1 MLLETELEMQLTH
14 MQSQNNQKLLE
25 IKNAEI
31 KFSVEGGIVNA
42 VNDISFDIIK
52 GETLAIVGESG
63 SGKSVTARTIMKM
76 LPKNSS
82 VGSNLKVSFKGSDI
96 SNFSQEQM
104 RQIRGDTI
112 TMIFQEP
119 LTSLNPLHKIG
130 SQIIEVLQEHNQISK
145 SEAKKK
151 ALELLKEVQIPQ
163 PEERLNQYPHQLS
176 GGQRQRIMIAMA
188 IANRPDLLIADEPT
202 TALDVTIQSQI
213 LKLLKELQK
222 KYGMAIMLITH
233 DLTVVRKT
241 SDRICVMRYGK
252 IVERGNTEEV
262 FTNPQHEYTK
272 HLINSEPSGEP
283 DPFDETK
290 KDLIIEGQKC
300 TVKFILKKG
309 NFLSQ
314 KKSELIAVNNVDIK
328 TRYGETIGIVG
339 ESGSGKSTL
348 GMSLIKLQEINSG
361 KIFFKNQEI
370 QNYNTQKMKELRQ
383 HLQIVF
389 QDPFSS
395 LNPRHTVKQ
404 IIGEGLEINRKDLSK
419 EEKENLVKKTLNEVN
434 LDESTLHRFPHEFSG
449 GQRQR
454 IAIARAIIMNPEFIL
469 LDEPTSALDLS
480 IQAQIIDLLR
490 SLRRNHNLSYIFIS
504 HNLKVIRSLCHYTLV
519 MKDGKVIEEGITKDV
534 LDNPINEYTKQLV
547 QSAFEV
553 IGE

>member
-1 MLLETELEMQLTH
+1 

-145 SEAKKK
+145 SEAKKR

-262 FTNPQHEYTK
+262 FKNPQHVYTK

>member
-1 MLLETELEMQLTH
+1 
-14 MQSQNNQKLLE
+14 MQSQNNQKLLDL
-25 IKNAEI
+25 KNAEV

-42 VNDISFDIIK
+42 VNDISFDIMK
-52 GETLAIVGESG
+52 GETLAVVGESG

-82 VGSNLKVSFKGSDI
+82 IGSNFKIEFKDVDI
-96 SNFSQEQM
+96 TNLTQEQM

-119 LTSLNPLHKIG
+119 LTSLNPLHRIG
-130 SQIIEVLQEHNQISK
+130 SQLIEVLREHNKIDK
-145 SEAKKK
+145 IVAKER

-176 GGQRQRIMIAMA
+176 GGQRQRVMIAMA

-213 LKLLKELQK
+213 LKLLKDLQK

-252 IVERGNTEEV
+252 IVERGITEDV
-262 FTNPQHEYTK
+262 FNNPQHEYTK

-283 DPFDETK
+283 DPYDASNE
-290 KDLIIEGQKC
+290 DYIIQGQQC
-300 TVKFILKKG
+300 TVKFTLKKG
-309 NFLSQ
+309 NFFNQ
-314 KKSELIAVNNVDIK
+314 KKTELIAVNNVDIK
-328 TRYGETIGIVG
+328 ARYGETIGIVG

-348 GMSLIKLQEINSG
+348 GMSLIKLQDINSG
-361 KIFFKNQEI
+361 KIFFKDEEI
-370 QNYNTQKMKELRQ
+370 QDYNTKQLKDLRE
-383 HLQIVF
+383 HMQIVF

-395 LNPRHTVKQ
+395 LNPRHTIKQ

-419 EEKENLVKKTLNEVN
+419 KEKDDLIKKTLNEVN
-434 LDESTLHRFPHEFSG
+434 LDEAVLHRFPHEFSG

-454 IAIARAIIMNPEFIL
+454 IAIARAIILNPEFIL

-519 MKDGKVIEEGITKDV
+519 MKDGKVIEEGITKNV
-534 LDNPINEYTKQLV
+534 LDNPVNDYTKQLV

>member
-1 MLLETELEMQLTH
+1 
-14 MQSQNNQKLLE
+14 MQSQNNQKLLDL
-25 IKNAEI
+25 KNAEV

-42 VNDISFDIIK
+42 VNDISFDIMK
-52 GETLAIVGESG
+52 GETLAVVGESG

-82 VGSNLKVSFKGSDI
+82 IGSNFKIEFKDVDI
-96 SNFSQEQM
+96 TNLTQEQM

-112 TMIFQEP
+112 SMIFQEP
-119 LTSLNPLHKIG
+119 LTSLNPLHRIG
-130 SQIIEVLQEHNQISK
+130 SQLIEVLREHNKIDK
-145 SEAKKK
+145 ITAKER

-176 GGQRQRIMIAMA
+176 GGQRQRVMIAMA

-213 LKLLKELQK
+213 LKLLKDLQK

-252 IVERGNTEEV
+252 IVERGITEDV
-262 FTNPQHEYTK
+262 FNNPQHEYTK

-283 DPFDETK
+283 DPYDASN
-290 KDLIIEGQKC
+290 KDYIIQGQEC
-300 TVKFILKKG
+300 TVKFTLKKG
-309 NFLSQ
+309 NFFNQ
-314 KKSELIAVNNVDIK
+314 KKTELIAVNNVDIK
-328 TRYGETIGIVG
+328 ARYGETIGIVG

-348 GMSLIKLQEINSG
+348 GMSLIKLQDINSG
-361 KIFFKNQEI
+361 KIFFKDEEI
-370 QNYNTQKMKELRQ
+370 QDYNTKQLKDLRE
-383 HLQIVF
+383 HMQIVF

-395 LNPRHTVKQ
+395 LNPRHTIKQ

-419 EEKENLVKKTLNEVN
+419 EEKDDLIKKTLNEVN
-434 LDESTLHRFPHEFSG
+434 LDEAVLHRFPHEFSG

-454 IAIARAIIMNPEFIL
+454 IAIARAIILNPEFIL

-519 MKDGKVIEEGITKDV
+519 MKDGKVIEEGITKNV
-534 LDNPINEYTKQLV
+534 LDNPVNDYTKQLV

>member
-1 MLLETELEMQLTH
+1 
-14 MQSQNNQKLLE
+14 MQSQNNTKLLDL
-25 IKNAEI
+25 KNAEI
-31 KFSVEGGIVNA
+31 KFSVEGGLVNA
-42 VNDISFDIIK
+42 VNDISFDIMK

-76 LPKNSS
+76 LPKNST
-82 VGSNLKVSFKGSDI
+82 VGSKTNITFKGVETGKFTD
-96 SNFSQEQM
+96 EQM
-104 RQIRGDTI
+104 RQIRGDSI

-130 SQIIEVLQEHNQISK
+130 SQIIEVLREHSNISK
-145 SEAKKK
+145 IQAQKR
-151 ALELLKEVQIPQ
+151 ALELLNEVQIPQ

-176 GGQRQRIMIAMA
+176 GGQRQRIMIAIA
-188 IANRPDLLIADEPT
+188 IANKPDLLIADEPT

-213 LKLLKELQK
+213 LKLLKNLQK

-252 IVERGNTEEV
+252 IVERGFTEEV
-262 FTNPQHEYTK
+262 FSNPKHEYTK

-283 DPFDETK
+283 DPFDEENK
-290 KDLIIEGQKC
+290 NYIIEGQKC
-300 TVKFILKKG
+300 TVKFVLKKG
-309 NFLSQ
+309 NFFNQ

-328 TRYGETIGIVG
+328 ARYGETIGIVG

-361 KIFFKNQEI
+361 KIFFEDQEI
-370 QNYNTQKMKELRQ
+370 QNYNTQKMKELRE
-383 HLQIVF
+383 HMQIVF

-404 IIGEGLEINRKDLSK
+404 IIGEGLEINRNDLSNEDK
-419 EEKENLVKKTLNEVN
+419 DNLVIKTLEEVN
-434 LDESTLHRFPHEFSG
+434 LDESVLHRFPHEFSG

-454 IAIARAIIMNPEFIL
+454 IAIARAIILNPEFIL

-480 IQAQIIDLLR
+480 IQAQIIELLR

-553 IGE
+553 VGE

>member
-1 MLLETELEMQLTH
+1 

-145 SEAKKK
+145 SEAKKR

-300 TVKFILKKG
+300 TVKFILKKR

-328 TRYGETIGIVG
+328 TRYGETIGI
-339 ESGSGKSTL
+339 
-348 GMSLIKLQEINSG
+348 
-361 KIFFKNQEI
+361 
-370 QNYNTQKMKELRQ
+370 
-383 HLQIVF
+383 
-389 QDPFSS
+389 
-395 LNPRHTVKQ
+395 
-404 IIGEGLEINRKDLSK
+404 IG
-419 EEKENLVKKTLNEVN
+419 
-434 LDESTLHRFPHEFSG
+434 
-449 GQRQR
+449 
-454 IAIARAIIMNPEFIL
+454 
-469 LDEPTSALDLS
+469 
-480 IQAQIIDLLR
+480 
-490 SLRRNHNLSYIFIS
+490 
-504 HNLKVIRSLCHYTLV
+504 
-519 MKDGKVIEEGITKDV
+519 
-534 LDNPINEYTKQLV
+534 
-547 QSAFEV
+547 
-553 IGE
+553 

>member
-1 MLLETELEMQLTH
+1 
-14 MQSQNNQKLLE
+14 MQSQNNTKLLDL
-25 IKNAEI
+25 KNAEI
-31 KFSVEGGIVNA
+31 KFSVEGGVVNA
-42 VNDISFDIIK
+42 VNDISFDIMK

-76 LPKNSS
+76 LPKNST
-82 VGSNLKVSFKGSDI
+82 VGSKTKITFKGVETGKFTD
-96 SNFSQEQM
+96 EQM
-104 RQIRGDTI
+104 RQIRGDSI

-130 SQIIEVLQEHNQISK
+130 SQIIEVLREHSNISK
-145 SEAKKK
+145 IQAQKR
-151 ALELLKEVQIPQ
+151 ALELLNEVQIPQ

-176 GGQRQRIMIAMA
+176 GGQRQRIMIAIA
-188 IANRPDLLIADEPT
+188 IANKPDLLIADEPT

-213 LKLLKELQK
+213 LKLLKNLQK

-252 IVERGNTEEV
+252 IVERGFTEEV
-262 FTNPQHEYTK
+262 FSNPKHEYTK

-283 DPFDETK
+283 DPFDEENK
-290 KDLIIEGQKC
+290 NYIIEGQKC
-300 TVKFILKKG
+300 TVKFVLKKG
-309 NFLSQ
+309 NFFNQ

-328 TRYGETIGIVG
+328 ARYGETIGIVG

-361 KIFFKNQEI
+361 KILFKDQEI
-370 QNYNTQKMKELRQ
+370 QNYNTQKMKELRE
-383 HLQIVF
+383 HMQIVF

-404 IIGEGLEINRKDLSK
+404 IIGEGLEINRNDLSNEDK
-419 EEKENLVKKTLNEVN
+419 DNLVIKTLEEVN
-434 LDESTLHRFPHEFSG
+434 LDESVLHRFPHEFSG

-454 IAIARAIIMNPEFIL
+454 IAIARAIILNPEFIL

-480 IQAQIIDLLR
+480 IQAQIIELLR

-534 LDNPINEYTKQLV
+534 LDNPVNEYTKQLV

-553 IGE
+553 VGE

>member
-1 MLLETELEMQLTH
+1 
-14 MQSQNNQKLLE
+14 MQSQNNQKLLDL
-25 IKNAEI
+25 KNAEV

-42 VNDISFDIIK
+42 VNDISFDIMK
-52 GETLAIVGESG
+52 GETLAVVGESG

-82 VGSNLKVSFKGSDI
+82 IGSNFKIEFKDVDI
-96 SNFSQEQM
+96 TNLTQEQM

-119 LTSLNPLHKIG
+119 LTSLNPLHRIG
-130 SQIIEVLQEHNQISK
+130 SQLIEVLREHNKIDK
-145 SEAKKK
+145 ITAKER

-176 GGQRQRIMIAMA
+176 GGQRQRVMIAMA

-213 LKLLKELQK
+213 LKLLKDLQK

-252 IVERGNTEEV
+252 IVERGITEDV
-262 FTNPQHEYTK
+262 FNNPQHEYTK

-283 DPFDETK
+283 DPYDASN
-290 KDLIIEGQKC
+290 KDYIIQGQQC
-300 TVKFILKKG
+300 TVKFTLKKG
-309 NFLSQ
+309 NFFNQ
-314 KKSELIAVNNVDIK
+314 KKTELIAVNNVDIK
-328 TRYGETIGIVG
+328 ARYGETIGIVG

-348 GMSLIKLQEINSG
+348 GMSLIKLQDINSG
-361 KIFFKNQEI
+361 KILFKDEEI
-370 QNYNTQKMKELRQ
+370 QDYNTKQLKDLRE
-383 HLQIVF
+383 HMQIVF

-395 LNPRHTVKQ
+395 LNPRHTIKQ

-419 EEKENLVKKTLNEVN
+419 KEKDDLIKKTLNEVN
-434 LDESTLHRFPHEFSG
+434 LDEAVLHRFPHEFSG

-454 IAIARAIIMNPEFIL
+454 IAIARAIILNPEFIL

-519 MKDGKVIEEGITKDV
+519 MKDGKVIEEGITKNV
-534 LDNPINEYTKQLV
+534 LDNPVNDYTKQLV

>member
-1 MLLETELEMQLTH
+1 
-14 MQSQNNQKLLE
+14 MQSQNNTTLLDL
-25 IKNAEI
+25 KNAEI
-31 KFSVEGGIVNA
+31 KFRVEGGVVNA

-76 LPKNSS
+76 LPKNASI
-82 VGSNLKVSFKGSDI
+82 GSKFNISFKGVDI
-96 SNFSQEQM
+96 SNFTQDQM
-104 RQIRGDTI
+104 RQVRGDRI

-119 LTSLNPLHKIG
+119 LISLNPLHKIG
-130 SQIIEVLQEHNQISK
+130 SQIIEVIREHKKMKK
-145 SEAKKK
+145 SEAYER

-188 IANRPDLLIADEPT
+188 IANKPDLLIADEPT

-213 LKLLKELQK
+213 LKLLKDLQK

-262 FTNPQHEYTK
+262 FSNPQHEYTK

-283 DPFDETK
+283 DPFDATK
-290 KDLIIEGQKC
+290 KDYIIEGQKC
-300 TVKFILKKG
+300 TVKFTLKKG
-309 NFLSQ
+309 NFFNQ
-314 KKSELIAVNNVDIK
+314 KKSELIAVNTVDIK

-339 ESGSGKSTL
+339 ESGSGKTTL
-348 GMSLIKLQEINSG
+348 GMSLIKLQELTSG
-361 KIFFKNQEI
+361 RVSFEGNEI
-370 QNYNTQKMKELRQ
+370 QDYNTQQMKPLRPQ
-383 HLQIVF
+383 MQIVF

-404 IIGEGLEINRKDLSK
+404 IIGEGLDINKSDMNKKDKDVLI
-419 EEKENLVKKTLNEVN
+419 KKTLNEVN
-434 LDESTLHRFPHEFSG
+434 LEENMLHRFPHEFSG

-454 IAIARAIIMNPEFIL
+454 IAIARAIIMNPNFIL

-480 IQAQIIDLLR
+480 IQAQIIELLR
-490 SLRRNHNLSYIFIS
+490 TLRRNHNLSYIFIS
-504 HNLKVIRSLCHYTLV
+504 HNLKVIRSLCHYILV
-519 MKDGKVIEEGITKDV
+519 MKDGKVIEEGITKQV
-534 LDNPINEYTKQLV
+534 LDNPINEYTKELV

>member
-1 MLLETELEMQLTH
+1 
-14 MQSQNNQKLLE
+14 MQSQNNTKLLDL
-25 IKNAEI
+25 KNAEI
-31 KFSVEGGIVNA
+31 KFSVEGGVVNA
-42 VNDISFDIIK
+42 VNDISFDIMK

-76 LPKNSS
+76 LPKNST
-82 VGSNLKVSFKGSDI
+82 VGPKTNIFFKGVETGKFTD
-96 SNFSQEQM
+96 EQM
-104 RQIRGDTI
+104 RQIRGDSI

-130 SQIIEVLQEHNQISK
+130 SQIIEVLREHSNISK
-145 SEAKKK
+145 FQAQKR
-151 ALELLKEVQIPQ
+151 ALELLNEVQIPQ

-176 GGQRQRIMIAMA
+176 GGQRQRIMIAIA
-188 IANRPDLLIADEPT
+188 IANKPDLLIADEPT

-213 LKLLKELQK
+213 LKLLKNLQK

-252 IVERGNTEEV
+252 IVERGFTEEV
-262 FTNPQHEYTK
+262 FSNPKHEYTK

-283 DPFDETK
+283 DTFDKENK
-290 KDLIIEGQKC
+290 NYIIEGQNC
-300 TVKFILKKG
+300 TVKFLLKKG
-309 NFLSQ
+309 NFFNQ

-328 TRYGETIGIVG
+328 ARYGETIGIVG

-361 KIFFKNQEI
+361 KIFFEDKEI
-370 QNYNTQKMKELRQ
+370 QNYNTQKMKELRE
-383 HLQIVF
+383 HMQIVF

-404 IIGEGLEINRKDLSK
+404 IIGEGLEINRKDLSN
-419 EEKENLVKKTLNEVN
+419 EEKDSLVIKTLEEVN
-434 LDESTLHRFPHEFSG
+434 LDESVLHRFPHEFSG

-454 IAIARAIIMNPEFIL
+454 IAIARAIILNPEFIL

>member
-1 MLLETELEMQLTH
+1 
-14 MQSQNNQKLLE
+14 MQSQNNQKLLDL
-25 IKNAEI
+25 KNAEV

-42 VNDISFDIIK
+42 VNDISFDIMK
-52 GETLAIVGESG
+52 GETLAVVGESG

-82 VGSNLKVSFKGSDI
+82 IGSNFKIEFKDVDI
-96 SNFSQEQM
+96 TNLTQEQM

-119 LTSLNPLHKIG
+119 LTSLNPLHRIG
-130 SQIIEVLQEHNQISK
+130 SQLIEVLREHNKIDK
-145 SEAKKK
+145 IVAKER

-176 GGQRQRIMIAMA
+176 GGQRQRVMIAMA

-213 LKLLKELQK
+213 LKLLKDLQK

-252 IVERGNTEEV
+252 IVERGITEDV
-262 FTNPQHEYTK
+262 FNNPQHEYTK

-283 DPFDETK
+283 DPYDASN
-290 KDLIIEGQKC
+290 KDYIIQGQQC
-300 TVKFILKKG
+300 TVKFTLKKG
-309 NFLSQ
+309 NFFNQ
-314 KKSELIAVNNVDIK
+314 KKTELIAVNNVDIK
-328 TRYGETIGIVG
+328 ARYGETIGIVG

-348 GMSLIKLQEINSG
+348 GMSLIKLQDINSG
-361 KIFFKNQEI
+361 KIFFKDEEI
-370 QNYNTQKMKELRQ
+370 QDYNTKQLKDLRE
-383 HLQIVF
+383 HMQIVF

-395 LNPRHTVKQ
+395 LNPRHTIKQ

-419 EEKENLVKKTLNEVN
+419 EEKDDLIKKTLNEVN
-434 LDESTLHRFPHEFSG
+434 LDEAVLHRFPHEFSG

-454 IAIARAIIMNPEFIL
+454 IAIARAIILNPEFIL

-504 HNLKVIRSLCHYTLV
+504 HNLKVIRSLWHYTLV
-519 MKDGKVIEEGITKDV
+519 MKEGKVIEEGITKNV
-534 LDNPINEYTKQLV
+534 LDNPVNDYTKQLV

>member
-1 MLLETELEMQLTH
+1 
-14 MQSQNNQKLLE
+14 MQSQNNTKLLDL
-25 IKNAEI
+25 KNAEI
-31 KFSVEGGIVNA
+31 KFSVEGGVVNA
-42 VNDISFDIIK
+42 VNDISFDIMK

-76 LPKNSS
+76 LPKNST
-82 VGSNLKVSFKGSDI
+82 VGPKTNIFFKGVETGKFTD
-96 SNFSQEQM
+96 EQM
-104 RQIRGDTI
+104 RQIRGDSI

-130 SQIIEVLQEHNQISK
+130 SQIIEVLREHSNISK
-145 SEAKKK
+145 IQAQKR
-151 ALELLKEVQIPQ
+151 ALELLNEVQIPQ

-176 GGQRQRIMIAMA
+176 GGQRQRIMIAIA
-188 IANRPDLLIADEPT
+188 IANKPDLLIADEPT

-213 LKLLKELQK
+213 LKLLKNLQK

-252 IVERGNTEEV
+252 IVERGITEEV
-262 FTNPQHEYTK
+262 FSNPKHEYTK

-283 DPFDETK
+283 DPFDEENK
-290 KDLIIEGQKC
+290 NYIIEGQKC
-300 TVKFILKKG
+300 TVKFVLKKG
-309 NFLSQ
+309 NFFNQ

-328 TRYGETIGIVG
+328 ARYGETIGIVG

-361 KIFFKNQEI
+361 KIFFEDQEI
-370 QNYNTQKMKELRQ
+370 QNYNTQKMKELRE
-383 HLQIVF
+383 HMQIVF

-404 IIGEGLEINRKDLSK
+404 IIGEGLEINRKDLSS
-419 EEKENLVKKTLNEVN
+419 EEKDNLVIKTLEEVN
-434 LDESTLHRFPHEFSG
+434 LDESVLHRFPHEFSG

-454 IAIARAIIMNPEFIL
+454 IAIARAIILNPEFIL

-553 IGE
+553 VGE

>member
-1 MLLETELEMQLTH
+1 

-419 EEKENLVKKTLNEVN
+419 EEKENLVKTTLNEVN

>member
-1 MLLETELEMQLTH
+1 

-76 LPKNSS
+76 LPKNSC

>member
-1 MLLETELEMQLTH
+1 
-14 MQSQNNQKLLE
+14 MQSQNNNSFFE
-25 IKNAEI
+25 VKNAEVQ
-31 KFSVEGGIVNA
+31 FSVEGGVVNA
-42 VNDISFDIIK
+42 VNDVSFTIDK

-76 LPKNSS
+76 LPKNASTN
-82 VGSNLKVSFKGSDI
+82 SNLNIIFKGETI
-96 SNFSQEQM
+96 SHYSQDQM
-104 RQIRGDTI
+104 RLIRGNDI

-119 LTSLNPLHKIG
+119 LTSLNPLHKIR
-130 SQIIEVLQEHNQISK
+130 SQIVEVLQVHQNISK
-145 SEAKKK
+145 AKANER
-151 ALELLKEVQIPQ
+151 ALQLLKEVQIPQ

-188 IANRPDLLIADEPT
+188 IANKPDLLIADEPT

-213 LKLLKELQK
+213 LKLLKDLQK

-233 DLTVVRKT
+233 DLTVVQKT

-262 FTNPQHEYTK
+262 FSNPQHEYTK

-283 DPFDETK
+283 DPFDATK
-290 KDLIIEGQKC
+290 KDYIMEGQKC
-300 TVKFILKKG
+300 TVKFTLKKG
-309 NFLSQ
+309 NFFNQ

-339 ESGSGKSTL
+339 ESGSGKTTL
-348 GMSLIKLQEINSG
+348 GMSLIKLQELTSG
-361 KIFFKNQEI
+361 RVSFEGNEI
-370 QNYNTQKMKELRQ
+370 QNYNTQQMKPLRPQ
-383 HLQIVF
+383 MQIVF

-404 IIGEGLEINRKDLSK
+404 IIGEGLDINKNDMNKKDKDVLI
-419 EEKENLVKKTLNEVN
+419 KKTLNEVN
-434 LDESTLHRFPHEFSG
+434 LEENMLHRFPHEFSG

-454 IAIARAIIMNPEFIL
+454 IAIARAIIMNPDFIL

-480 IQAQIIDLLR
+480 IQAQIIELLR
-490 SLRRNHNLSYIFIS
+490 TLRRNHNLSYIFIS
-504 HNLKVIRSLCHYTLV
+504 HNLKVIRSLCHYILV
-519 MKDGKVIEEGITKDV
+519 MKDGKVIEEGITKQV
-534 LDNPINEYTKQLV
+534 LDNPINEYTKELV

>member
-1 MLLETELEMQLTH
+1 
-14 MQSQNNQKLLE
+14 MQSQNNTKLLDL
-25 IKNAEI
+25 KNAEI
-31 KFSVEGGIVNA
+31 KFSVEGGVVNA
-42 VNDISFDIIK
+42 VNDISFDIMK

-76 LPKNSS
+76 LPKNST
-82 VGSNLKVSFKGSDI
+82 VGTKTNIFFKGVETGKFTD
-96 SNFSQEQM
+96 EQM
-104 RQIRGDTI
+104 RQIRGDSI

-130 SQIIEVLQEHNQISK
+130 SQIIEVLREHSNISK
-145 SEAKKK
+145 IQAQKR
-151 ALELLKEVQIPQ
+151 ALELLNEVQIPQ

-176 GGQRQRIMIAMA
+176 GGQRQRIMIAIA
-188 IANRPDLLIADEPT
+188 IANKPDLLIADEPT

-213 LKLLKELQK
+213 LKLLKNLQK

-252 IVERGNTEEV
+252 IVERGYTEEV
-262 FTNPQHEYTK
+262 FSNPKHEYTK

-283 DPFDETK
+283 DPFDEENK
-290 KDLIIEGQKC
+290 NYIIEGQKC
-300 TVKFILKKG
+300 TVKFVLKKG
-309 NFLSQ
+309 NFFNQ

-328 TRYGETIGIVG
+328 ARYGETIGIVG

-361 KIFFKNQEI
+361 KIIFEDQEI
-370 QNYNTQKMKELRQ
+370 QNYNTQKMKELRE
-383 HLQIVF
+383 HMQIVF

-404 IIGEGLEINRKDLSK
+404 IIGEGLEINRKDLSS
-419 EEKENLVKKTLNEVN
+419 EEKDNLIIKTLQEVN
-434 LDESTLHRFPHEFSG
+434 LDESVLHRFPHEFSG

-454 IAIARAIIMNPEFIL
+454 IAIARAIILNPEFIL

-553 IGE
+553 VGE

>member
-1 MLLETELEMQLTH
+1 
-14 MQSQNNQKLLE
+14 MQSQNNQKLLDL
-25 IKNAEI
+25 KNAEV

-42 VNDISFDIIK
+42 VNDISFDIMK
-52 GETLAIVGESG
+52 GETLAVVGESG

-82 VGSNLKVSFKGSDI
+82 IGSNFKIEFKDVDI
-96 SNFSQEQM
+96 TNLTQEQM

-112 TMIFQEP
+112 SMIFQEP
-119 LTSLNPLHKIG
+119 LTSLNPLHRIG
-130 SQIIEVLQEHNQISK
+130 SQLIEVLREHNKIDK
-145 SEAKKK
+145 ITAKER

-176 GGQRQRIMIAMA
+176 GGQRQRVMIAMA

-213 LKLLKELQK
+213 LKLLKDLQK

-252 IVERGNTEEV
+252 IVERGITEDV
-262 FTNPQHEYTK
+262 FNNPQHEYTK

-283 DPFDETK
+283 DPYDASNE
-290 KDLIIEGQKC
+290 DYIIQGQQC
-300 TVKFILKKG
+300 TVKFTLKKG
-309 NFLSQ
+309 NFFNQ
-314 KKSELIAVNNVDIK
+314 KKTELIAVNNVDIK
-328 TRYGETIGIVG
+328 ARYGETIGIVG

-361 KIFFKNQEI
+361 KIFFKDEEI
-370 QNYNTQKMKELRQ
+370 QDYNTKQLKDLRE
-383 HLQIVF
+383 HMQIVF

-395 LNPRHTVKQ
+395 LNPRHTIKQ

-419 EEKENLVKKTLNEVN
+419 EEKDDLIKKTLNEVN
-434 LDESTLHRFPHEFSG
+434 LDEAVLHRFPHEFSG

-454 IAIARAIIMNPEFIL
+454 IAIARAIILNPEFIL

-519 MKDGKVIEEGITKDV
+519 MKDGKVIEEGITKNV
-534 LDNPINEYTKQLV
+534 LDNPVNDYTKQLV

>member
-1 MLLETELEMQLTH
+1 
-14 MQSQNNQKLLE
+14 MQSQNNTKLLDL
-25 IKNAEI
+25 KNAEI
-31 KFSVEGGIVNA
+31 KFSVEGGVVNA
-42 VNDISFDIIK
+42 VNDISFDIMK

-76 LPKNSS
+76 LPKNST
-82 VGSNLKVSFKGSDI
+82 VGPKTNIFFKGVETGKFTD
-96 SNFSQEQM
+96 EQM
-104 RQIRGDTI
+104 RQIRGDSI

-130 SQIIEVLQEHNQISK
+130 SQIIEVLREHSNISK
-145 SEAKKK
+145 IQAQKR
-151 ALELLKEVQIPQ
+151 ALELLNEVQIPQ

-176 GGQRQRIMIAMA
+176 GGQRQRIMIAIA
-188 IANRPDLLIADEPT
+188 IANKPDLLIADEPT

-213 LKLLKELQK
+213 LKLLKNLQK

-252 IVERGNTEEV
+252 IVERGYTEEV
-262 FTNPQHEYTK
+262 FSNPKHEYTK

-283 DPFDETK
+283 DPFDEENK
-290 KDLIIEGQKC
+290 NYIIEGQKC
-300 TVKFILKKG
+300 TVKFVLKKG
-309 NFLSQ
+309 NFFNQ
-314 KKSELIAVNNVDIK
+314 KTSELIAVNNVDIK
-328 TRYGETIGIVG
+328 ARYGETIGIVG

-361 KIFFKNQEI
+361 KIIFEDQEI
-370 QNYNTQKMKELRQ
+370 QNYNTQKMKELRE
-383 HLQIVF
+383 HMQIVF

-404 IIGEGLEINRKDLSK
+404 IIGEGLEINRKDLSNEDK
-419 EEKENLVKKTLNEVN
+419 DNLVIKTLEEVN
-434 LDESTLHRFPHEFSG
+434 LDESVLHRFPHEFSG

-454 IAIARAIIMNPEFIL
+454 IAIARAIILNPEFIL

-553 IGE
+553 VGE

>member
-1 MLLETELEMQLTH
+1 

-31 KFSVEGGIVNA
+31 KFSVEGGTVNA

-82 VGSNLKVSFKGSDI
+82 IGSNLKVSFKGSDI

-419 EEKENLVKKTLNEVN
+419 EEKENLVKKTLREVN

>member
-1 MLLETELEMQLTH
+1 
-14 MQSQNNQKLLE
+14 MQSQNNTKLLDL
-25 IKNAEI
+25 KNAEI
-31 KFSVEGGIVNA
+31 KFSVEGGVVNA
-42 VNDISFDIIK
+42 VNDISFDIMK

-76 LPKNSS
+76 LPKNST
-82 VGSNLKVSFKGSDI
+82 VGPKTNIFFKGVETGKFTD
-96 SNFSQEQM
+96 EQM
-104 RQIRGDTI
+104 RQIRGDSI

-130 SQIIEVLQEHNQISK
+130 SQIIEVLREHSNISK
-145 SEAKKK
+145 IQAQKR
-151 ALELLKEVQIPQ
+151 ALELLNEVQIPQ

-176 GGQRQRIMIAMA
+176 GGQRQRIMIAIA
-188 IANRPDLLIADEPT
+188 IANKPDLLIADEPT

-213 LKLLKELQK
+213 LKLLKNLQK

-252 IVERGNTEEV
+252 IVERGITEEV
-262 FTNPQHEYTK
+262 FSNPKHEYTK

-283 DPFDETK
+283 DPFDEENK
-290 KDLIIEGQKC
+290 NYIIEGQKC
-300 TVKFILKKG
+300 TVKFVLKKG
-309 NFLSQ
+309 NFFNQ

-328 TRYGETIGIVG
+328 ARYGETIGIVG

-361 KIFFKNQEI
+361 KIFFKDQEI
-370 QNYNTQKMKELRQ
+370 QNYNTQKMKELRE
-383 HLQIVF
+383 HMQIVF

-404 IIGEGLEINRKDLSK
+404 IIGEGLEINRKDLSS
-419 EEKENLVKKTLNEVN
+419 EEKDNLIIKTLQEVN
-434 LDESTLHRFPHEFSG
+434 LDESVLHRFPHEFSG

-454 IAIARAIIMNPEFIL
+454 IAIARAIILNPEFIL

-553 IGE
+553 VGE

>member
-1 MLLETELEMQLTH
+1 
-14 MQSQNNQKLLE
+14 MQSQNNQKLLDL
-25 IKNAEI
+25 KNAEV

-42 VNDISFDIIK
+42 VNDISFDIMK
-52 GETLAIVGESG
+52 GETLAVVGESG

-82 VGSNLKVSFKGSDI
+82 IGSNFKIEFKDVDI
-96 SNFSQEQM
+96 TNLTQEQM

-119 LTSLNPLHKIG
+119 LTSLNPLHRIG
-130 SQIIEVLQEHNQISK
+130 SQLIEVLRVHNKIDK
-145 SEAKKK
+145 ITAKER

-176 GGQRQRIMIAMA
+176 GGQRQRVMIAMA

-213 LKLLKELQK
+213 LKLLKDLQK

-252 IVERGNTEEV
+252 IVERGITEDV
-262 FTNPQHEYTK
+262 FNNPQHEYTK

-283 DPFDETK
+283 DPYDASN
-290 KDLIIEGQKC
+290 KDYIIQGQQC
-300 TVKFILKKG
+300 TVKFTLKKG
-309 NFLSQ
+309 NFFNQ
-314 KKSELIAVNNVDIK
+314 KKTELIAVNNVDIK
-328 TRYGETIGIVG
+328 ARYGETIGIVG

-348 GMSLIKLQEINSG
+348 GMSLIKLQDINSG
-361 KIFFKNQEI
+361 KIFFKDEEI
-370 QNYNTQKMKELRQ
+370 QDYNTKQLKDLRE
-383 HLQIVF
+383 HMQIVF

-395 LNPRHTVKQ
+395 LNPRHTIKQ

-419 EEKENLVKKTLNEVN
+419 EEKDDLIKKTLNEVN
-434 LDESTLHRFPHEFSG
+434 LDEAVLHRFPHEFSG

-454 IAIARAIIMNPEFIL
+454 IAIARAIILNPEFIL

-519 MKDGKVIEEGITKDV
+519 MKDGKVIEEGITKNV
-534 LDNPINEYTKQLV
+534 LDNPVNDYTKQLV

>member
-1 MLLETELEMQLTH
+1 
-14 MQSQNNQKLLE
+14 MQSQNNQKLLDL
-25 IKNAEI
+25 KNAEV

-42 VNDISFDIIK
+42 VNDISFDIMK
-52 GETLAIVGESG
+52 GETLAVVGESG

-82 VGSNLKVSFKGSDI
+82 IGSNFKIEFKDVDI
-96 SNFSQEQM
+96 TNLTQEQM

-112 TMIFQEP
+112 SMIFQEP
-119 LTSLNPLHKIG
+119 LTSLNPLHRIG
-130 SQIIEVLQEHNQISK
+130 SQLIEVLREHNKIDK
-145 SEAKKK
+145 ITAKER

-176 GGQRQRIMIAMA
+176 GGQRQRVMIAMA

-213 LKLLKELQK
+213 LKLLKDLQK

-252 IVERGNTEEV
+252 IVERGITEDV
-262 FTNPQHEYTK
+262 FNNPQHEYTK

-283 DPFDETK
+283 DPYDASNK
-290 KDLIIEGQKC
+290 HYIIQGQQC
-300 TVKFILKKG
+300 TVKFTLKKG
-309 NFLSQ
+309 NFFNQ
-314 KKSELIAVNNVDIK
+314 KKTELIAVNNVDIK
-328 TRYGETIGIVG
+328 ARYGETIGIVG

-348 GMSLIKLQEINSG
+348 GMSLIKLQDINSG
-361 KIFFKNQEI
+361 KIFFKDEEI
-370 QNYNTQKMKELRQ
+370 QDYNTKQLKDLRE
-383 HLQIVF
+383 HMQIVF

-395 LNPRHTVKQ
+395 LNPRHTIKQ
-404 IIGEGLEINRKDLSK
+404 IIGEGLEINRRDLSK
-419 EEKENLVKKTLNEVN
+419 EEKDDLIKKTLNEVN
-434 LDESTLHRFPHEFSG
+434 LDEAVLHRFPHEFSG

-454 IAIARAIIMNPEFIL
+454 IAIARAIILNPEFIL

-519 MKDGKVIEEGITKDV
+519 MKDGKVIEEGITKNV
-534 LDNPINEYTKQLV
+534 LDNPVNDYTKQLV

>member
-1 MLLETELEMQLTH
+1 
-14 MQSQNNQKLLE
+14 MQSQNNQKLLDL
-25 IKNAEI
+25 KNAEV

-42 VNDISFDIIK
+42 VNDISFDIMK
-52 GETLAIVGESG
+52 GETLAVVGESG

-82 VGSNLKVSFKGSDI
+82 IGSNFKIEFKDVDI
-96 SNFSQEQM
+96 TNLTQEQM

-119 LTSLNPLHKIG
+119 LTSLNPLHRIG
-130 SQIIEVLQEHNQISK
+130 SQLIEVLREHNKIDK
-145 SEAKKK
+145 ITAKER

-176 GGQRQRIMIAMA
+176 GGQRQRVMIAMA

-213 LKLLKELQK
+213 LKLLKDIQK

-252 IVERGNTEEV
+252 IVERGITEDV
-262 FTNPQHEYTK
+262 FNNPQHEYTK

-283 DPFDETK
+283 DPYDASNE
-290 KDLIIEGQKC
+290 DYIIQGQQC
-300 TVKFILKKG
+300 TVKFTLKKG
-309 NFLSQ
+309 NFFNQ
-314 KKSELIAVNNVDIK
+314 KKTELIAVNNVDIK
-328 TRYGETIGIVG
+328 ARYGETIGIVG

-348 GMSLIKLQEINSG
+348 GMSLIKLQDINSG
-361 KIFFKNQEI
+361 KIFFKDEEI
-370 QNYNTQKMKELRQ
+370 QDYNTKQLKDLRE
-383 HLQIVF
+383 HMQIVF

-395 LNPRHTVKQ
+395 LNPRHTIKQ

-419 EEKENLVKKTLNEVN
+419 EEKDDLIKKKLNEVN
-434 LDESTLHRFPHEFSG
+434 LDEAVLHRFPHEFSG

-454 IAIARAIIMNPEFIL
+454 IAIARAIILNPEFIL

-519 MKDGKVIEEGITKDV
+519 MKDGKVIEEGITKNV
-534 LDNPINEYTKQLV
+534 LDNPVNAYTKQLV

>member
-1 MLLETELEMQLTH
+1 
-14 MQSQNNQKLLE
+14 MQSQNNQKLLDL
-25 IKNAEI
+25 KNAEV

-42 VNDISFDIIK
+42 VNDISFDIMK
-52 GETLAIVGESG
+52 GETLAVVGESG

-82 VGSNLKVSFKGSDI
+82 IGSNFKIEFKDVDI
-96 SNFSQEQM
+96 TNLTQEQM

-119 LTSLNPLHKIG
+119 LTSLNPLHRIG
-130 SQIIEVLQEHNQISK
+130 SQLIEVLREHNKIDK
-145 SEAKKK
+145 ITAKER

-176 GGQRQRIMIAMA
+176 GGQRQRVMIAMA

-213 LKLLKELQK
+213 LKLLKDLQK

-252 IVERGNTEEV
+252 IVERGITEDV
-262 FTNPQHEYTK
+262 FSNPQHEYTK

-283 DPFDETK
+283 DPYDASN
-290 KDLIIEGQKC
+290 KDYIIQGQQC
-300 TVKFILKKG
+300 TVKFTLKKG
-309 NFLSQ
+309 NFFNQ
-314 KKSELIAVNNVDIK
+314 KKTELIAVNNVDIK
-328 TRYGETIGIVG
+328 ARYGETIGIVG

-348 GMSLIKLQEINSG
+348 GMSLIKLQDINSG
-361 KIFFKNQEI
+361 KIFFKDEEI
-370 QNYNTQKMKELRQ
+370 QDYNTKQLKDLRE
-383 HLQIVF
+383 HMQIVF

-395 LNPRHTVKQ
+395 LNPRHTIKQ

-419 EEKENLVKKTLNEVN
+419 EEKDDLIKKTLNEVN
-434 LDESTLHRFPHEFSG
+434 LDEAVLHRFPHEFSG

-454 IAIARAIIMNPEFIL
+454 IAIARAIILNPEFIL

-519 MKDGKVIEEGITKDV
+519 MKDGKVIEEGITKNV
-534 LDNPINEYTKQLV
+534 LDNPVNDYTKQLV

>member
-1 MLLETELEMQLTH
+1 

-370 QNYNTQKMKELRQ
+370 QNYNTLKMKELRQ

>member
-1 MLLETELEMQLTH
+1 
-14 MQSQNNQKLLE
+14 MQSQNNQKLLDL
-25 IKNAEI
+25 KNAEV

-42 VNDISFDIIK
+42 VNDISFDIMK
-52 GETLAIVGESG
+52 GETLAVVGESG

-82 VGSNLKVSFKGSDI
+82 IGSNFKIEFKDVDI
-96 SNFSQEQM
+96 TNLTQEQM

-112 TMIFQEP
+112 SMIFQEP
-119 LTSLNPLHKIG
+119 LTSLNPLHRIG
-130 SQIIEVLQEHNQISK
+130 SQLIEVLREHNKIDK
-145 SEAKKK
+145 ITAKER

-176 GGQRQRIMIAMA
+176 GGQRQRVMIAMA

-213 LKLLKELQK
+213 LKLLKDLQK

-252 IVERGNTEEV
+252 IVERGITEDV
-262 FTNPQHEYTK
+262 FNNPQHEYTK

-283 DPFDETK
+283 DPYDASNE
-290 KDLIIEGQKC
+290 DYIIQGQQC
-300 TVKFILKKG
+300 TVKFTLKKG
-309 NFLSQ
+309 NFFNQ
-314 KKSELIAVNNVDIK
+314 KKTELIAVNNVDIK
-328 TRYGETIGIVG
+328 ARYGETIGIVG

-348 GMSLIKLQEINSG
+348 GMSLIKLQDINSG
-361 KIFFKNQEI
+361 KIFFKDEEI
-370 QNYNTQKMKELRQ
+370 QDYNTKQLKDLRE
-383 HLQIVF
+383 HMQIVF

-395 LNPRHTVKQ
+395 LNPRHTIKQ

-419 EEKENLVKKTLNEVN
+419 KEKDDLIKKTLNEVN
-434 LDESTLHRFPHEFSG
+434 LDEAVLHRFPHEFSG

-454 IAIARAIIMNPEFIL
+454 IAIARAIILNPEFIL

-519 MKDGKVIEEGITKDV
+519 MKDGKVIEEGITKNV
-534 LDNPINEYTKQLV
+534 LDNPVNDYTKQLV

>member
-1 MLLETELEMQLTH
+1 
-14 MQSQNNQKLLE
+14 MQSQNNQKLLDL
-25 IKNAEI
+25 KNAEV

-42 VNDISFDIIK
+42 VNDISFDIMK
-52 GETLAIVGESG
+52 GETLAVVGESG

-82 VGSNLKVSFKGSDI
+82 IGSNFKIEFKDVDI
-96 SNFSQEQM
+96 TNLTQEQM

-112 TMIFQEP
+112 SMIFQEP

-130 SQIIEVLQEHNQISK
+130 SQLIEVLREHKKIDK
-145 SEAKKK
+145 IVAKER

-176 GGQRQRIMIAMA
+176 GGQRQRVMIAMA

-213 LKLLKELQK
+213 LKLLKDLQK

-252 IVERGNTEEV
+252 IVERGITEDV
-262 FTNPQHEYTK
+262 FSNPQHEYTK

-283 DPFDETK
+283 DPYDASN
-290 KDLIIEGQKC
+290 KDYIIQGQQC
-300 TVKFILKKG
+300 TVKFTLKKG
-309 NFLSQ
+309 NFFNQ
-314 KKSELIAVNNVDIK
+314 KKTELIAVNNVDIK
-328 TRYGETIGIVG
+328 ARYGETIGIVG

-348 GMSLIKLQEINSG
+348 GMSLIKLQDINSG
-361 KIFFKNQEI
+361 KIFFKDEEI
-370 QNYNTQKMKELRQ
+370 QDYNTKQLKDLRE
-383 HLQIVF
+383 HMQIVF

-395 LNPRHTVKQ
+395 LNPRHTIKQ

-419 EEKENLVKKTLNEVN
+419 EKKDDLIKKTLNEVN
-434 LDESTLHRFPHEFSG
+434 LDEAVLHRFPHEFSG

-454 IAIARAIIMNPEFIL
+454 IAIARAIILNPEFIL

-519 MKDGKVIEEGITKDV
+519 MKDGKVIEEGITKNV
-534 LDNPINEYTKQLV
+534 LDNPVNDYTKQLV

>member
-1 MLLETELEMQLTH
+1 
-14 MQSQNNQKLLE
+14 MQSQNNQKLLDL
-25 IKNAEI
+25 KNAEV

-42 VNDISFDIIK
+42 VNDISFDIMK
-52 GETLAIVGESG
+52 GETLAVVGESG

-82 VGSNLKVSFKGSDI
+82 IGSNFKIEFKDVDI
-96 SNFSQEQM
+96 TNLTQEQM

-119 LTSLNPLHKIG
+119 LTSLNPLHRIG
-130 SQIIEVLQEHNQISK
+130 SQLIEVLREHNKIDK
-145 SEAKKK
+145 IVAKER

-176 GGQRQRIMIAMA
+176 GGQRQRVMIAMA

-213 LKLLKELQK
+213 LKLLKDLQK

-252 IVERGNTEEV
+252 IVERGITEDV
-262 FTNPQHEYTK
+262 FNNPQHEYTK

-283 DPFDETK
+283 DPYDASN
-290 KDLIIEGQKC
+290 KDYIIQGEQC
-300 TVKFILKKG
+300 TVKFTLKKG
-309 NFLSQ
+309 NFFNQ
-314 KKSELIAVNNVDIK
+314 KKTELIAVNNVDIK
-328 TRYGETIGIVG
+328 ARYGETIGIVG

-348 GMSLIKLQEINSG
+348 GMSLIKLQDINSG
-361 KIFFKNQEI
+361 KIFFKDEEI
-370 QNYNTQKMKELRQ
+370 QDYNTKQLKDLRE
-383 HLQIVF
+383 HMQIVF

-395 LNPRHTVKQ
+395 LNPRHTIKQ

-419 EEKENLVKKTLNEVN
+419 EEKDDLIKKTLNEVN
-434 LDESTLHRFPHEFSG
+434 LDEAVLHRFPHEFSG

-454 IAIARAIIMNPEFIL
+454 IAIARAIILNPEFIL

-519 MKDGKVIEEGITKDV
+519 MKDGKVIEEGITKNV
-534 LDNPINEYTKQLV
+534 LDNPVNDYTKQLV

>member
-1 MLLETELEMQLTH
+1 
-14 MQSQNNQKLLE
+14 MQSQNNQKLLDL
-25 IKNAEI
+25 KNAEV

-42 VNDISFDIIK
+42 VNDISFDIMK
-52 GETLAIVGESG
+52 GETLAVVGESG

-82 VGSNLKVSFKGSDI
+82 IGSNFKIEFKDVDI
-96 SNFSQEQM
+96 TNLTQEQM

-119 LTSLNPLHKIG
+119 LTSLNPLHRIG
-130 SQIIEVLQEHNQISK
+130 SQLIEVLREHNKIDK
-145 SEAKKK
+145 ITAKER

-176 GGQRQRIMIAMA
+176 GGQRQRVMIAMA

-213 LKLLKELQK
+213 LKLLKDLQK

-252 IVERGNTEEV
+252 IVERGITEDV
-262 FTNPQHEYTK
+262 FNNPQHEYTK

-283 DPFDETK
+283 DPYDASNK
-290 KDLIIEGQKC
+290 NYIIQGQQC
-300 TVKFILKKG
+300 TVKFTLKKG
-309 NFLSQ
+309 NFFNQ
-314 KKSELIAVNNVDIK
+314 KKTELIAVNNVDIK
-328 TRYGETIGIVG
+328 ARYGETIGIVG

-348 GMSLIKLQEINSG
+348 GMSLIKLQDINSG
-361 KIFFKNQEI
+361 KIFFKDEEI
-370 QNYNTQKMKELRQ
+370 QDYNTKQLKDLRE
-383 HLQIVF
+383 HMQIVF

-395 LNPRHTVKQ
+395 LNPRHTIKQ
-404 IIGEGLEINRKDLSK
+404 IIGEGLEINRRDLSK
-419 EEKENLVKKTLNEVN
+419 EEKDDLIKKTLNEVN
-434 LDESTLHRFPHEFSG
+434 LDEAVLHRFPHEFSG

-454 IAIARAIIMNPEFIL
+454 IAIARAIILNPEFIL

-519 MKDGKVIEEGITKDV
+519 MKDGKVIEEGITKNV
-534 LDNPINEYTKQLV
+534 LDNPVNDYTKQLV